1 MWPENL
7 KATFVG
13 KKKFFKID
21 NSFLLTLG
29 LKTHVKKKGYKHL
42 DAVLQ
47 KHGKAYESE
56 YCILKPVFF
65 AINDTTQ

>member
-13 KKKFFKID
+13 NKKFFKID

-47 KHGKAYESE
+47 KHGKAYEIRIS
-56 YCILKPVFF
+56 YFKASVFC
-65 AINDTTQ
+65 D